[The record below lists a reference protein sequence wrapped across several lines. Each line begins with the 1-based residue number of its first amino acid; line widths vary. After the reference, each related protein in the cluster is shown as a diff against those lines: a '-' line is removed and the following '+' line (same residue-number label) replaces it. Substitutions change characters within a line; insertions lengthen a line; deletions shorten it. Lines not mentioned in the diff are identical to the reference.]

1 MRMVNARRSTG
12 SHHRQ
17 RLAGRCGLDPDPAPL
32 RGASHLRHFAN
43 AGLGRSSQRHRRC
56 GRTGRCDSVP
66 AAPSSWAL
74 VASSAEGL
82 ASRLARSVVAAGGH
96 VASEHRRHHSHPI
109 ADAMIP
115 SRATAVRGRRFACP
129 RPKPTRP
136 CPSRGRW
143 RPECGESSSPRRRMC
158 RASPPQPRQAPPPP
172 LDCAGCHHQLSSSD
186 RLDQDALAMSFA
198 GSIDGSD
205 FIRCCT

>member
-32 RGASHLRHFAN
+32 RGSSHLRHFAN

-56 GRTGRCDSVP
+56 VRTGRCDSVP
-66 AAPSSWAL
+66 ASPSSWAL

-82 ASRLARSVVAAGGH
+82 APQLARSIAAAGGH
-96 VASEHRRHHSHPI
+96 VASEHRRHHSRSI

-115 SRATAVRGRRFACP
+115 SRATAVRGRRFAL
-129 RPKPTRP
+129 
-136 CPSRGRW
+136 PSSKADTPVSFAPGVGVRIVGRALLHVGG
-143 RPECGESSSPRRRMC
+143 CVGLRRRSPGRRRPGSRRRSSALGVTINPQRPIGWTRTPWRC
-158 RASPPQPRQAPPPP
+158 RSP
-172 LDCAGCHHQLSSSD
+172 G
-186 RLDQDALAMSFA
+186 
-198 GSIDGSD
+198 
-205 FIRCCT
+205 